1 MQDDQLV
8 TNPRA
13 IECAAY
19 PLGAFATQFKQASL
33 HGTRVRHLK
42 GQPTFLKQIQKPQE
56 VGIHSYRSRF
66 GFPPYPIIEKQH
78 GPHGR
83 AVSTNANKS
92 ASGVAD
98 QP

>member
-1 MQDDQLV
+1 M

-42 GQPTFLKQIQKPQE
+42 GQPTFLQQIQKPQE
-56 VGIHSYRSRF
+56 VGIHSYRPRF
-66 GFPPYPIIEKQH
+66 DFLPYPIIEKQQ
-78 GPHGR
+78 GPHEL
-83 AVSTNANKS
+83 AVSTNANKGP
-92 ASGVAD
+92 SGVAETAGA
-98 QP
+98 PC